1 MAEAKHP
8 PLVEALLDPW
18 AYPEPVNAI
27 ELAETHISYL
37 FLTGKQVYKVK
48 KPVDFGFLDFT
59 TMEKRRYYC
68 EQEVELNRRMSPE
81 VYLGVVEIR
90 EQGGRYSIGGEGT
103 TVEYAVKMLQLPQS
117 RTMSLLLKQ
126 GQVTEEQVR
135 RLAVKIADFHRRA
148 ATGPEIMRLGTV
160 EAVRENVEENF
171 WQTEKYMG
179 KCLSQDTFD
188 DLVAYSRAFLEARE
202 EIFRQRA
209 DAGRV
214 RDCHGDLHTAQIFLE
229 NGISIIDCIEFNQR
243 FRYSDVA
250 EDIAFLAMDLDF
262 HQRPDLSRTFV
273 QTYVQESGD
282 SGVMDLLDFFKS
294 YRAYV
299 RGKVNSFLLDDPE
312 LPDEEREKA
321 ASLARD
327 YFHLA
332 RSYSQVFP
340 RPALVLVTGIT
351 GTGKST
357 VAQELARR
365 WDLSYISS
373 DLTRKSLAGI
383 GTEEHRYEDFGQGI
397 YSAEFSQRTYE
408 SMFQQADEQLKA
420 GRSVVLDGTF
430 RRSVERAGAIAT
442 ARKLGVGT
450 WIVECQLPDDI
461 ARQRLESRWAE
472 GTSVSDGRWELYHQQ
487 KKEREPV
494 SEVPADRYIPLDTS
508 RPVQET
514 VRELL
519 RQLYTSVLG

>member
-8 PLVEALLDPW
+8 SLVEALLDPG
-18 AYPEPVNAI
+18 AYPEPVNAVK
-27 ELAETHISYL
+27 LAETHISYL
-37 FLTGKQVYKVK
+37 FLTGEHVYKVK

-59 TMEKRRYYC
+59 TPEKRRYYC
-68 EQEVELNRRMSPE
+68 EQEVKLNRRMSPE

-90 EQGGRYSIGGEGT
+90 EQSGSYSIGGKGN

-117 RTMSLLLKQ
+117 RAMSLLLKED
-126 GQVTEEQVR
+126 QVTKEQVQ

-148 ATGPEIMRLGTV
+148 ATSPEITRLGDV
-160 EAVRENVEENF
+160 DAVRENVEENF
-171 WQTEKYMG
+171 SQTEKYIG
-179 KCLSQDTFD
+179 KCLSQDAFD
-188 DLVAYSRAFLEARE
+188 DLAAYTRAFLEVRE
-202 EIFRQRA
+202 EVFRHRA

-282 SGVMDLLDFFKS
+282 AGVMDLLDFFKS

-312 LPDEEREKA
+312 LPDEEREKE
-321 ASLARD
+321 ASVARD

-332 RSYSQVFP
+332 HSYAQIFP

-365 WDLSYISS
+365 WDFSYISS
-373 DLTRKSLAGI
+373 DETRKALAGM
-383 GTEEHRYEDFGQGI
+383 GAEEHRYEEFGEGI

-408 SMFQQADEQLKA
+408 SMFQQAEEQLKA

-430 RRSVERAGAIAT
+430 RRSAERSGAISSAQ
-442 ARKLGVGT
+442 ALGMET
-450 WIVECQLPDDI
+450 WIIECQLPDHI
-461 ARQRLESRWAE
+461 ARQRLESRLAE
-472 GTSVSDGRWELYHQQ
+472 GTSVSDGRWELYHRQQ
-487 KKEREPV
+487 QEWEPV
-494 SEVPADRYIPLDTS
+494 SEVAADRYISLDTS
-508 RPVQET
+508 GPVEENLQ
-514 VRELL
+514 ELL
-519 RQLYTSVLG
+519 HRLYINVLR